1 MKAVKGFQ
9 RKPFF
14 PVILT
19 LTGILIGLL
28 LALLAVW
35 ADYESTAYGFS
46 RRAQAS
52 FGGLSCPI
60 FMGRGQSS
68 VVSIKVS
75 NPTERTISPSVRT
88 EISTPIEFEMK
99 LDHIRLAPGEQI
111 NLQRTIGPENIDLG
125 MFIFVS
131 TLVFS
136 TFPLPDRQTTCGIL
150 VLPTSNGALLL
161 IIGTALSVL
170 LMAAGTYLLYKN
182 GWFVSRSHSILF
194 TVAATVLAMVFSFMG
209 WWLLA
214 GALLILSVLTLVIT
228 AGSLFTS

>member
-9 RKPFF
+9 RKPLL
-14 PVILT
+14 PLLLT
-19 LTGILIGLL
+19 ITGILIGLL

-88 EISTPIEFEMK
+88 EISTPIEFEME

-170 LMAAGTYLLYKN
+170 FMAAGTYLLYKN

-194 TVAATVLAMVFSFMG
+194 TVAATVLAMVFSFVG